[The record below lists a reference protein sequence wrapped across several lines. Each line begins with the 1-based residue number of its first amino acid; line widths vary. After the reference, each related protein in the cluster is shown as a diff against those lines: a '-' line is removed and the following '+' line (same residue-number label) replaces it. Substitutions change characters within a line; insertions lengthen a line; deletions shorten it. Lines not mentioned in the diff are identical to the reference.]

1 MVKEEN
7 ILFPLLKAGGNP
19 FVSQPIGVMRA
30 EHTQHGAMLEQ
41 LMALSHNANP
51 PQGACNT
58 WRALYAGIAQLH
70 DDLINH
76 IHLENNIL
84 LNQFEAPA
92 PAAAKSVCC
101 GSCG

>member
-1 MVKEEN
+1 
-7 ILFPLLKAGGNP
+7 
-19 FVSQPIGVMRA
+19 MRA